1 MRIYEI
7 ETFAENRYKEY
18 TVTKKEILADI
29 EKKGFVF
36 ANFGYK
42 IVLNIDYKHFTGA
55 ELSGVPQFKT
65 PRHIDYYVNI
75 IKSELRDQVISNVLG
90 SID

>member
-36 ANFGYK
+36 TNFGYK
-42 IVLNIDYKHFTGA
+42 IVLNIDYKNFTGD
-55 ELSGVPQFKT
+55 ELSEFKT
-65 PRHIDYYVNI
+65 PRHINYYVNI
-75 IKSELRDQVISNVLG
+75 IKSDIRSDIIE
-90 SID
+90 SIINL